1 MVFVFASVL
10 VILGI
15 IIITKPRSDT
25 RSLEKL
31 QEIIDRG
38 NPMVTLILKTKKHRY
53 GWKATVYNGERS
65 IFVTSRYHDTEAE
78 AIGMVKRYFCT
89 EWKIRF

>member
-31 QEIIDRG
+31 QEIIAL
-38 NPMVTLILKTKKHRY
+38 V
-53 GWKATVYNGERS
+53 
-65 IFVTSRYHDTEAE
+65 
-78 AIGMVKRYFCT
+78 
-89 EWKIRF
+89 